1 MYNEPSF
8 LIIALRRIGDVL
20 LTTPLIHS
28 LRQAHPTAR
37 IDALVFQGTGGI
49 LQGNPDLN
57 HVYEIPHKL
66 RFAEYRTFWKMHGR
80 RYDWSISTQS
90 GDRPTLLALLSG
102 RKQLAPLTGESSKD
116 GWRKWLLSRTV
127 PANPHQQHVVQ
138 HYLALGQA
146 LNIPAAPSVIAPQ
159 APDTDISRLLGFDE
173 TRYPFVVCHP
183 MPMFRYKQ
191 WENAQWRTL
200 IQACLTRG
208 YRVVMS
214 GGSGTAELA
223 AIQTLLGDLAPQ
235 VTNLA
240 GKLRFAELAEVLRKA
255 SHYYGTDTSVTHL
268 AAATGI
274 PVTAIFGPTD
284 PSIWGPWPN
293 GYAGNDSPWQAR
305 AISATRGN
313 ITIVQDTLACV
324 PCQAEGCEWHIHSP
338 SQCLQNITTD
348 SLPLPPHFHANAAD

>member
-1 MYNEPSF
+1 MHNEPSF
-8 LIIALRRIGDVL
+8 LIITLRRIGDVL

-66 RFAEYRTFWKMHGR
+66 RFAEYRVFWKTHGR

-102 RKQLAPLTGESSKD
+102 RKQLAPLTGESGKD
-116 GWRKWLLSRTV
+116 GWRKWLLSRTL
-127 PANPHQQHVVQ
+127 PANPNKQHVVQ

-146 LNIPAAPSVIAPQ
+146 LNIPAAPIVIAPQ
-159 APDTDISRLLGFDE
+159 TPDTDISRLLGFDE
-173 TRYPFVVCHP
+173 TQQPFVVCHP

-191 WENAQWRTL
+191 WTDGEWRNL
-200 IQACLTRG
+200 IQGCLTRG
-208 YRVVMS
+208 YRVVIS
-214 GGSGTAELA
+214 GGGGAAELA
-223 AIQTLLGDLAPQ
+223 AIQTLLGDLSAQ

-284 PSIWGPWPN
+284 PVIWGPWPN
-293 GYAGNDSPWQAR
+293 GYTDAPPPWQTHA
-305 AISATRGN
+305 ALATRAN
-313 ITIVQDTLACV
+313 VTIVQDTLACV
-324 PCQAEGCEWHIHSP
+324 PCHLEGCERHIHSH
-338 SQCLQNITTD
+338 SQCLENIKAD
-348 SLPLPPHFHANAAD
+348 RLPLPPHFPANAWG